1 MTTQFGESLT
11 GDFEEKTWT
20 FEMPEDFTLKAG
32 EFAIV
37 PKAEYEAMVEFM
49 NQLKPSDSNQVKKY
63 LIQIKDDFFN
73 RMISEIESMSSEEK
87 AKKVRIEIEKIVSAL
102 EGDTNYIFLPD
113 EFTVSVNNEEIKI
126 YPLEPN
132 DQVLLELEEV
142 KPCFNAELILTLESK
157 NEWVRKVPR
166 HLPEKNYYNEQFIW
180 IDANGNTLVMG
191 EDFAAAERMDSYPVR
206 VYRHIRVSDAEKVK
220 TK

>member
-11 GDFEEKTWT
+11 GDFEERTWT
-20 FEMPEDFTLKAG
+20 FEMPEDFSVKAG

-37 PKAEYEAMVEFM
+37 PIAEYNALIE
-49 NQLKPSDSNQVKKY
+49 KPSFK
-63 LIQIKDDFFN
+63 
-73 RMISEIESMSSEEK
+73 
-87 AKKVRIEIEKIVSAL
+87 
-102 EGDTNYIFLPD
+102 G
-113 EFTVSVNNEEIKI
+113 
-126 YPLEPN
+126 
-132 DQVLLELEEV
+132 ELV
-142 KPCFNAELILTLESK
+142 LTLESK

-191 EDFAAAERMDSYPVR
+191 EDFAAAERMESYPVK
-206 VYRHIRVSDAEKVK
+206 VYRHIRVTDAEKVK